1 MNPPPPVPT
10 GPAEATRLSPP
21 PNPSGPGAEALPALP
36 GYGGLV
42 EALLRRPLDLL
53 MVGGG
58 SSGTRLIAGLWILAL
73 SGALGY
79 GVVIGSFSGGTQW
92 WAAPVKAVVGLG
104 LAGLICL
111 PSLYVF
117 ACLSG
122 ARASWKEVTLLLAG
136 LLGLLSV
143 LLVGFAPVAWVFSQ
157 STASIGAMGAIHL
170 TFWLVA
176 FAFGGRWVLRGAVR
190 LGATTTGTLWV
201 WLAILGLVMLQMM
214 TALRP
219 LVGTADSLLP
229 SEKRFFLRHWAE
241 TLRREP

>member
-1 MNPPPPVPT
+1 MKPEPVLPAGPIPP
-10 GPAEATRLSPP
+10 S
-21 PNPSGPGAEALPALP
+21 SGPGTSGGSPDGASPLE
-36 GYGGLV
+36 GYGALL
-42 EALLRRPLDLL
+42 ETLLRRPLDLL
-53 MVGGG
+53 AAGGG
-58 SSGTRLIAGLWILAL
+58 PGGARLLAGLWVLAL
-73 SGALGY
+73 AGSLGY
-79 GVVIGSFSGGTQW
+79 GLVVGSFSGGIQW
-92 WAAPVKAVVGLG
+92 WAAPVKVVVGLG

-122 ARASWKEVTLLLAG
+122 ARAGWREVALLLGG

-157 STASIGAMGAIHL
+157 STTSIGAMGAMHL
-170 TFWLVA
+170 LFWLVA
-176 FAFGGRWVLRGAVR
+176 FAFGGRWVLRGAGR
-190 LGATTTGTLWV
+190 LGATGTGVLWV

-229 SEKRFFLRHWAE
+229 TEKRFFLRHWAE

>member
-1 MNPPPPVPT
+1 MN
-10 GPAEATRLSPP
+10 
-21 PNPSGPGAEALPALP
+21 PNPSVPASPGNTAPRPTPPGPSSEAADALPAMP

-53 MVGGG
+53 RFGGG
-58 SSGTRLIAGLWILAL
+58 PSGARLIAGLWILAL
-73 SGALGY
+73 TGALGY
-79 GVVIGSFSGGTQW
+79 GVVVGSFSGGTQW
-92 WAAPVKAVVGLG
+92 WAAPLKAVAGLG

-122 ARASWKEVTLLLAG
+122 AQASWREVTVLLAG
-136 LLGLLSV
+136 LLGLLSI

-170 TFWLVA
+170 VFWLVA

-241 TLRREP
+241 TLRRES